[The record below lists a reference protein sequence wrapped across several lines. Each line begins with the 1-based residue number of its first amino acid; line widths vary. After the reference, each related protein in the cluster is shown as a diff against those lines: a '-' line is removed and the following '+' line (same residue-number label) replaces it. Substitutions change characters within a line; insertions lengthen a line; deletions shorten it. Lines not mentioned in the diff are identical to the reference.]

1 MEDAIASRRLLKAW
15 RMSKHLQSGH
25 LTEPCSSAKQT
36 EPLSNMGKPLKP
48 RQEKLAKAL
57 ATGAT
62 LAVASKKAGYKGNPS
77 SAHNILKKVKISE
90 RVEELRAIAEE
101 KLELSRQEYL
111 KTAWS
116 RYIELAPDHPVTAK
130 YGEMVA
136 KAQGWNE
143 PDKVELNGGMDI
155 IVKIGGKPTSHY

>member
-1 MEDAIASRRLLKAW
+1 
-15 RMSKHLQSGH
+15 
-25 LTEPCSSAKQT
+25 
-36 EPLSNMGKPLKP
+36 MGKPLKP
-48 RQEKLAKAL
+48 RQEKFAKAL
-57 ATGAT
+57 ATGLP
-62 LAVASKKAGYKGNPS
+62 LAKAAKQAGYNPDP
-77 SAHNILKKVKISE
+77 AHACRRAKTANVSQ

-155 IVKIGGKPTSHY
+155 IVRIGGKTQDHS

>member
-1 MEDAIASRRLLKAW
+1 MTK
-15 RMSKHLQSGH
+15 
-25 LTEPCSSAKQT
+25 
-36 EPLSNMGKPLKP
+36 LKP
-48 RQEKLAKAL
+48 RQEKFAKAL
-57 ATGAT
+57 ATGET
-62 LAVASKKAGYKGNPS
+62 LDKAAKKAGYKSDRRN
-77 SAHNILKKVKISE
+77 ATTLAKKEDISR
-90 RVEELRAIAEE
+90 RVEELRAVVEE

-136 KAQGWNE
+136 RAQGWNE

-155 IVKIGGKPTSHY
+155 IVRIGGKTQDHR

>member
-1 MEDAIASRRLLKAW
+1 
-15 RMSKHLQSGH
+15 
-25 LTEPCSSAKQT
+25 
-36 EPLSNMGKPLKP
+36 MGKLLKP
-48 RQEKLAKAL
+48 RQEKFAKAL
-57 ATGAT
+57 ATGLP
-62 LAVASKKAGYKGNPS
+62 LAKAAKQAGYKENRK
-77 SAHNILKKVKISE
+77 SAQITSKKLDIVG
-90 RVEELRAIAEE
+90 RVEELRSIAEE

-155 IVKIGGKPTSHY
+155 IVRIGGKTQDHS

>member
-1 MEDAIASRRLLKAW
+1 MKS
-15 RMSKHLQSGH
+15 
-25 LTEPCSSAKQT
+25 
-36 EPLSNMGKPLKP
+36 KPLKP
-48 RQEKLAKAL
+48 RQEKFAKAL
-57 ATGAT
+57 ATGLPLAT
-62 LAVASKKAGYKGNPS
+62 AAKKAGYKGDPS
-77 SAHNILKKVKISE
+77 NACKLAKNHQVLPRVK
-90 RVEELRAIAEE
+90 ELRADIEE

-143 PDKVELNGGMDI
+143 PDKVEINGGMDI
-155 IVKIGGKPTSHY
+155 IVKIGGKATSHS

>member
-1 MEDAIASRRLLKAW
+1 
-15 RMSKHLQSGH
+15 
-25 LTEPCSSAKQT
+25 
-36 EPLSNMGKPLKP
+36 MGKLLKP
-48 RQEKLAKAL
+48 RQEKFAKAL
-57 ATGAT
+57 ATGLP
-62 LAVASKKAGYKGNPS
+62 LAKAAKQAGYSPVRQ
-77 SAHNILKKVKISE
+77 SAHEIAKNPDVSL

-155 IVKIGGKPTSHY
+155 IVRIGGKTQDHS

>member
-1 MEDAIASRRLLKAW
+1 MK
-15 RMSKHLQSGH
+15 
-25 LTEPCSSAKQT
+25 
-36 EPLSNMGKPLKP
+36 NKPLKP

-62 LAVASKKAGYKGNPS
+62 LAAASKKAGYKGNPK
-77 SAHNILKKVKISE
+77 SAHNILKKVEVSG

-143 PDKVELNGGMDI
+143 PDKVEINGGMDI
-155 IVKIGGKPTSHY
+155 IVKIGGKTQDHN

>member
-1 MEDAIASRRLLKAW
+1 MPK
-15 RMSKHLQSGH
+15 
-25 LTEPCSSAKQT
+25 
-36 EPLSNMGKPLKP
+36 LKP

-57 ATGAT
+57 ATGKTVEQAQK
-62 LAVASKKAGYKGNPS
+62 AAGYKPNGRNGT
-77 SAHNILKKVKISE
+77 HIKKNKEIVS
-90 RVEELRAIAEE
+90 RVEELRAVAEE

-155 IVKIGGKPTSHY
+155 IVRIGGKTQSHS